1 MTIQFSS
8 ILVKIVVV
16 LLLILPTID
25 MNIMGQDKPV
35 NYDESAVPAYTLPDP
50 LRFSNGDEVKDTV
63 EWMNKRRPEILSL
76 FETEMFGKTPDR
88 KIKARYTIVSADTM
102 ALNGMAIRKQVRIEF
117 PSEPG
122 APSLML
128 LIFLPKSQKPVPVFL
143 GLNFDGNHTI
153 VDDTGIIVSEA
164 WQASAHARGEDSLS
178 WPVKNIVGHGFALA
192 TIYYGEIVEDEN
204 NGFRNGIQPVFYSP
218 GQTSPKPDEW
228 GAIGAWAWGLSRAMD
243 YLENDKL
250 LDPKKVVVFGHSRLG
265 KTALWAGAQDSRFA
279 LIISNNSGCGGAA
292 LSKRIFGETVGSIN
306 AMFPHWFC
314 GNFKKYNDK
323 EMDLPMDQHMLIA
336 LIAPRPV
343 YVTSAQ
349 DDQWADPKGEFL
361 GVVNANPVYRLFG
374 KQGLPVS
381 VMPPLNSPVMGDL
394 GYHIRT
400 GPHALTYYDWDR
412 FMEFARKH
420 FKN

>member
-1 MTIQFSS
+1 MAQ
-8 ILVKIVVV
+8 
-16 LLLILPTID
+16 
-25 MNIMGQDKPV
+25 NKPV

-50 LRFSNGDEVKDTV
+50 LRLSNGDEVKDTV
-63 EWMNKRRPEILSL
+63 EWINKRRPEILSL

-88 KIKARYTIVSADTM
+88 KIQARYTIVSVDTM

-117 PSEPG
+117 PSEPK

-128 LIFLPKSQKPVPVFL
+128 LIYLPKSQKPVPVFL

-153 VDDTGIIVSEA
+153 INDAGIMVSGA
-164 WQASAHARGEDSLS
+164 WQASTHARGEDSLS
-178 WPVKNIVGHGFALA
+178 WPVKSIVGHGFALA

-243 YLENDKL
+243 YLEKDESV
-250 LDPKKVVVFGHSRLG
+250 DSKKVAVFGHSRLG

-279 LIISNNSGCGGAA
+279 LVISNNSGCGGAA

-323 EMDLPMDQHMLIA
+323 EGDLPMDQHMLIA

-349 DDQWADPKGEFL
+349 DDLWADPKGEFL
-361 GVVNANPVYRLFG
+361 GALNANPVYRLFG
-374 KQGLPVS
+374 KEGLPVS
-381 VMPPLNSPVMGDL
+381 VMPPVNSPVMGTL

-400 GPHALTYYDWDR
+400 GPHALTYYDWDQIYGICTE
-412 FMEFARKH
+412 EFSE
-420 FKN
+420 